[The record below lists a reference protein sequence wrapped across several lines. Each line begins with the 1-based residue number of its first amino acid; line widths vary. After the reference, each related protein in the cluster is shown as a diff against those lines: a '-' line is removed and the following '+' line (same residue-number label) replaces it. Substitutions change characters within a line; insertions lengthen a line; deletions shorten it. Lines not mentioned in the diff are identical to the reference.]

1 VSLGLIPYQP
11 IAFGLEDN
19 CTLPCSSW
27 IQKIERGDRTS
38 FQFTYGACGTTNSI
52 LNNGDFTDAGT
63 GWTAVG
69 LWTYVFGWARS
80 PIGGGG
86 NIQQAFSYS
95 GYVELSFGL
104 EVTNGTMVLTSNL
117 GLIGFYSQNGII
129 TTVFDATGMTNINF
143 FFASANGGAIQN
155 VELKPIS
162 TDGGIGIADINNPDS
177 PVIPLIPLSDAN
189 YITITDGFLT
199 CSIDD
204 WSDLD
209 VPDGCYVF
217 KIASPCQC
225 SQFGFI
231 GDEFNVPN
239 QFVVSVGG
247 SSNVDISGGAMS
259 VTNSG
264 VSAVTVLRVGVL
276 CVGTEYELT
285 YTLTGMAVGDNF
297 RLAAG
302 TANGILR
309 TADGTYTE
317 TITVTATND
326 NAQDLRFIF
335 GFVGGLHAVD
345 VTDFSISATVPIITF
360 TSVPFQL
367 RDSHDCP
374 NCTVLVEACGNGD
387 QLGFG
392 FTGSGFKPM
401 IRLDGTYRG
410 SGYDSVKTSYEFA
423 TGKRVNPWGR
433 TRKVK
438 SLIFGAPEYV
448 HDFMQILTLID
459 NVYIDGVNKHCED
472 DEYPTISFEADT
484 DMGSVTM
491 TFSDKTELTEKRPC
505 SAVSSGGCSVDG
517 TVLALTGT
525 GGLIFG
531 GSVLTVEGIN
541 GVAFSYNNG

>member
-1 VSLGLIPYQP
+1 MSLGLIPYQP

-104 EVTNGTMVLTSNL
+104 DVTNGTMVLTSNL
-117 GLIGFYSQNGII
+117 GLINFYSQGGIV

-143 FFASANGGAIQN
+143 FFSSANGGAIQN

-162 TDGGIGIADINNPDS
+162 NSGVLAVTDLDDNLVTAITNP
-177 PVIPLIPLSDAN
+177 N
-189 YITITDGFLT
+189 FFTFTDGFLT
-199 CSIDD
+199 TSIESWD
-204 WSDLD
+204 SLAI
-209 VPDGCYVF
+209 PDGCYKFAV
-217 KIASPCQC
+217 ASACQC

-231 GDEFNVPN
+231 GDDFNVPN

-264 VSAVTVLRVGVL
+264 VSSVTVLKVGVL
-276 CVGTEYELT
+276 CVGIEYT
-285 YTLTGMAVGDNF
+285 VSYTLSGMAVGDNF

-309 TADGTYTE
+309 TADGVYTE
-317 TITVTATND
+317 TITVTASND

-345 VTDFSISATVPIITF
+345 LTDFSIEATTPIVTYRS
-360 TSVPFQL
+360 TPFQL
-367 RDSHDCP
+367 KDSHDCP

-392 FTGSGFKPM
+392 FNGSGFKPM
-401 IRLDGTYRG
+401 IRLEGTYRG

-505 SAVSSGGCSVDG
+505 SAVSTGGCSVDG

>member
-11 IAFGLEDN
+11 IAFGLEEN

-80 PIGGGG
+80 PIGGAG

-104 EVTNGTMVLTSNL
+104 DVTNGTMVLTSNL
-117 GLIGFYSQNGII
+117 GLINFYSQGGII
-129 TTVFDATGMTNINF
+129 TTVFNATGMTNINF
-143 FFASANGGAIQN
+143 FFSSANGGAIQN

-162 TDGGIGIADINNPDS
+162 NRGVLAVTDLDDNVVTAITNP
-177 PVIPLIPLSDAN
+177 N
-189 YITITDGFLT
+189 YFTFTDGFIT
-199 CSIDD
+199 TSIESWD
-204 WSDLD
+204 SLAI
-209 VPDGCYVF
+209 PDGCYKFAV
-217 KIASPCQC
+217 ASACQC

-231 GDEFNVPN
+231 GDEFDTPN

-264 VSAVTVLRVGVL
+264 VSAVTVLKVGVL
-276 CVGTEYELT
+276 CVGIEYTVE
-285 YTLTGMAVGDNF
+285 YTLTGMSVGDNF

-317 TITVTATND
+317 TITVTASND

-345 VTDFSISATVPIITF
+345 VTDFSIEATTPIVTYRS
-360 TSVPFQL
+360 TPFSL
-367 RDSHDCP
+367 KDSHDCP

-392 FTGSGFKPM
+392 FNGSGFKPV
-401 IRLDGTYRG
+401 IRLEGTYRG
-410 SGYDSVKTSYEFA
+410 SGYPSVSSEYEFA
-423 TGKRVNPWGR
+423 SGKSSTTYARL
-433 TRKVK
+433 KKAK
-438 SLIFGAPEYV
+438 SLLFGAPEYV
-448 HDFMQILTLID
+448 HDFMQLLRFID
-459 NVYIDGVNKHCED
+459 NVYINGVNKKCTD
-472 DEYPTISFEADT
+472 QEYPSSSKEEHVDFEI
-484 DMGSVTM
+484 VTM
-491 TFSDKTELTEKRPC
+491 TFVDKVELTEKRAC
-505 SAVSSGGCSVDG
+505 ATVADTGCSPDG

>member
-1 VSLGLIPYQP
+1 MSLGLIPYQP

-86 NIQQAFSYS
+86 NIQQAFSYT
-95 GYVELSFGL
+95 GFVELSFGL

-155 VELKPIS
+155 VQLKPVASDIRVGVLDL
-162 TDGGIGIADINNPDS
+162 DGNILVQLAS
-177 PVIPLIPLSDAN
+177 SAL
-189 YITITDGFLT
+189 TITDGYAT
-199 CSIDD
+199 VNVND
-204 WSDLD
+204 WDSLAL
-209 VPDGCYVF
+209 PDGCYKFGV
-217 KIASPCQC
+217 KSPCDC
-225 SQFGFI
+225 SDIGFI
-231 GDEFNVPN
+231 GEDFDTPN

-302 TANGILR
+302 TANGTLR

-345 VTDFSISATVPIITF
+345 VTDFSIESTSRDLTF

-374 NCTVLVEACGNGD
+374 NCTILVEACGNGD

-401 IRLDGTYRG
+401 IRLEGTYRG

-472 DEYPTISFEADT
+472 DEYPSIAFETDT

>member
-1 VSLGLIPYQP
+1 VSLGIIPYQP
-11 IAFGLEDN
+11 IAFGLEEN

-104 EVTNGTMVLTSNL
+104 DVTNGTMVLTSNL
-117 GLIGFYSQNGII
+117 GLINFYSQGGII

-143 FFASANGGAIQN
+143 FFSSANGGAIQN
-155 VELKPIS
+155 VELRP
-162 TDGGIGIADINNPDS
+162 INNRG
-177 PVIPLIPLSDAN
+177 VIAVTDLDDNIIAPINNSN
-189 YITITDGFLT
+189 WYTFTDGFVT
-199 CSIDD
+199 VAIED
-204 WSDLD
+204 WGSLA
-209 VPDGCYVF
+209 VPDGCYR
-217 KIASPCQC
+217 IAVADPCQC

-231 GDEFNVPN
+231 GDEFDTPN

-264 VSAVTVLRVGVL
+264 VSAVTVLKVGVL
-276 CVGTEYELT
+276 CVGIEYTVE
-285 YTLTGMAVGDNF
+285 YTLSGMAVGDNF

-302 TANGILR
+302 TANGLLR

-317 TITVTATND
+317 TITVTASND

-345 VTDFSISATVPIITF
+345 VTDFKIRSTQPIATF
-360 TSVPFQL
+360 TSEPFSL
-367 RDSHDCP
+367 KDSHECP
-374 NCTVLVEACGNGD
+374 NCTVLVEACGNSD

-392 FTGSGFKPM
+392 FNGSGFKPV
-401 IRLDGTYRG
+401 IRLEGTYRG
-410 SGYDSVKTSYEFA
+410 SGYPSVSSEYEFA
-423 TGKRVNPWGR
+423 SGKSSTTYARL
-433 TRKVK
+433 KKAK
-438 SLIFGAPEYV
+438 SLLFGAPEYV
-448 HDFMQILTLID
+448 HDFMQLLRFID
-459 NVYIDGVNKHCED
+459 NVYINGVNKKCTD
-472 DEYPTISFEADT
+472 QEYPSSSKEDHVDFEI
-484 DMGSVTM
+484 VTM
-491 TFSDKTELTEKRPC
+491 TFVDKVELTGKRAC
-505 SAVSSGGCSVDG
+505 ATVADTGCSPDG

>member
-1 VSLGLIPYQP
+1 MSLGIIPYQP
-11 IAFGLEDN
+11 IAFGLEEN

-80 PIGGGG
+80 PIGGAG

-95 GYVELSFGL
+95 GYVQLSFGL
-104 EVTNGTMVLTSNL
+104 DVTNGTMVLTSNL
-117 GLIGFYSQNGII
+117 GLINFYSQGGII
-129 TTVFDATGMTNINF
+129 TTVFNATGMTNINF
-143 FFASANGGAIQN
+143 FFSSANGGAIQN
-155 VELKPIS
+155 VELKPIENRNVLAVL
-162 TDGGIGIADINNPDS
+162 DLADNPAA
-177 PVIPLIPLSDAN
+177 VITNPNFFTL
-189 YITITDGFLT
+189 TDGFLT
-199 CSIDD
+199 CSIED
-204 WSDLD
+204 WDSLAI
-209 VPDGCYVF
+209 PDGCYRFAV
-217 KIASPCQC
+217 ADDCEC

-231 GDEFNVPN
+231 GDDFDVPN

-264 VSAVTVLRVGVL
+264 VSAVTVLKVGVL
-276 CVGTEYELT
+276 CVGIAYDFT
-285 YTLTGMAVGDNF
+285 YTLSGMVVGDNF
-297 RLAAG
+297 RLASG

-317 TITVTATND
+317 TITVTASND

-345 VTDFSISATVPIITF
+345 LFGFNIGASAPVLTYKSEPFS
-360 TSVPFQL
+360 L
-367 RDSHDCP
+367 KDSHDCP
-374 NCTVLVEACGNGD
+374 NCTVLVEACGNSD

-392 FTGSGFKPM
+392 FNGSGFKPV
-401 IRLDGTYRG
+401 IRLEGTYRG
-410 SGYDSVKTSYEFA
+410 SSYDSVKTSYEFA
-423 TGKRVNPWGR
+423 TGKRVNPYGR
-433 TRKVK
+433 LRKIK

-448 HDFMQILTLID
+448 HDFMQTLTLID
-459 NVYIDGVNKHCED
+459 NVYIDGVIKHCED
-472 DEYPTISFEADT
+472 DEYPSIAFETDA
-484 DMGSVTM
+484 DMGIVTM
-491 TFSDKTELTEKRPC
+491 TFSDKTELTEKRSC
-505 SAVSSGGCSVDG
+505 VTVADTGCSPDG

-541 GVAFSYNNG
+541 GTAFSYNNG

>member
-1 VSLGLIPYQP
+1 MSLGLIPYQP
-11 IAFGLEDN
+11 IAFGLEEN

-80 PIGGGG
+80 PIGGAG

-104 EVTNGTMVLTSNL
+104 DVTNGTMVLTSNL
-117 GLIGFYSQNGII
+117 GLINFYSQSGII

-143 FFASANGGAIQN
+143 FFSSANGGAIQN
-155 VELKPIS
+155 VQLKPVASDIRVGVLDL
-162 TDGGIGIADINNPDS
+162 DGNILVQLAS
-177 PVIPLIPLSDAN
+177 SA
-189 YITITDGFLT
+189 ITITDGYAT
-199 CSIDD
+199 VSVND
-204 WSDLD
+204 WDTLAL
-209 VPDGCYVF
+209 PDGCYKFGV
-217 KIASPCQC
+217 KSPCDC
-225 SQFGFI
+225 SDIGFI
-231 GDEFNVPN
+231 GQDFDTPN

-276 CVGTEYELT
+276 CVGTEYEIN
-285 YTLTGMAVGDNF
+285 YTLNGMAVGDNF
-297 RLAAG
+297 RIAGG

-309 TADGTYTE
+309 TADGVYTE
-317 TITVTATND
+317 TITITASND
-326 NAQDLRFIF
+326 NPQDLRFIF

-345 VTDFSISATVPIITF
+345 VTDFSIES
-360 TSVPFQL
+360 TSRDPTYTSTPFSL
-367 RDSHDCP
+367 KDSHDCP
-374 NCTVLVEACGNGD
+374 NCTVLVEACGNSD

-392 FTGSGFKPM
+392 FNGSGFKPV
-401 IRLDGTYRG
+401 IRLDATYRG
-410 SGYDSVKTSYEFA
+410 SSYDSVKTSYEFA
-423 TGKRVNPWGR
+423 TGKRVNPYGR
-433 TRKVK
+433 LRKIK
-438 SLIFGAPEYV
+438 SLIFGAPEYI
-448 HDFMQILTLID
+448 HDFMQTLTLID
-459 NVYIDGVNKHCED
+459 NVYIDGVIKHCED
-472 DEYPTISFEADT
+472 DEYPSIAFETDA
-484 DMGSVTM
+484 DMGIVTM
-491 TFSDKTELTEKRPC
+491 TFSDKTELTEKRAC
-505 SAVSSGGCSVDG
+505 ATVADTGCSPDG

-541 GVAFSYNNG
+541 GTAFSYNNG

>member
-1 VSLGLIPYQP
+1 MSLGLIPYQP
-11 IAFGLEDN
+11 IAFGLEEN

-80 PIGGGG
+80 PIGGAG

-104 EVTNGTMVLTSNL
+104 DVTNGTMVLTSNL
-117 GLIGFYSQNGII
+117 GLINFYSQGGII

-143 FFASANGGAIQN
+143 FFSSANGGAIQN
-155 VELKPIS
+155 VQLKPVASDIRVGVLDL
-162 TDGGIGIADINNPDS
+162 DGNILVQLAS
-177 PVIPLIPLSDAN
+177 SA
-189 YITITDGFLT
+189 ITITDGYAT
-199 CSIDD
+199 VSVND
-204 WSDLD
+204 WDTLAL
-209 VPDGCYVF
+209 PDGCYKFGV
-217 KIASPCQC
+217 KSPCDC
-225 SQFGFI
+225 SDIGFI
-231 GDEFNVPN
+231 GQDFDTPN

-276 CVGTEYELT
+276 CVGTEYEIN
-285 YTLTGMAVGDNF
+285 YTLNGMAVGDNF
-297 RLAAG
+297 RIAGG

-309 TADGTYTE
+309 TADGVYTE
-317 TITVTATND
+317 TITITASND
-326 NAQDLRFIF
+326 NPQDLRFIF

-345 VTDFSISATVPIITF
+345 VTDFSIES
-360 TSVPFQL
+360 TSRDLTYTSTPFSL
-367 RDSHDCP
+367 KDSHDCP
-374 NCTVLVEACGNGD
+374 NCTVLVEACGNSD

-392 FTGSGFKPM
+392 FNGSGFKPV
-401 IRLDGTYRG
+401 IRLDATYRG
-410 SGYDSVKTSYEFA
+410 SSYDSVKTSYEFA
-423 TGKRVNPWGR
+423 TGKRVNPYGR
-433 TRKVK
+433 LRKIK
-438 SLIFGAPEYV
+438 SLIFGAPEYI
-448 HDFMQILTLID
+448 HDFMQTLTLID
-459 NVYIDGVNKHCED
+459 NVYIDGVIKHCED
-472 DEYPTISFEADT
+472 DEYPSIAFETDS
-484 DMGSVTM
+484 DMGIVTM
-491 TFSDKTELTEKRPC
+491 TFSDKTELTEKRAC
-505 SAVSSGGCSVDG
+505 ATVADTGCSPDG

>member
-1 VSLGLIPYQP
+1 MSLGLIPYQP
-11 IAFGLEDN
+11 IAFGLEEN

-80 PIGGGG
+80 PIGGAG

-104 EVTNGTMVLTSNL
+104 DVTNGTMVLTSNL
-117 GLIGFYSQNGII
+117 GLINFYSQSGII

-143 FFASANGGAIQN
+143 FFSSANGGAIQN
-155 VELKPIS
+155 VQLKPVASDIRVGVLDL
-162 TDGGIGIADINNPDS
+162 DGNILVQLAS
-177 PVIPLIPLSDAN
+177 SA
-189 YITITDGFLT
+189 ITITDGYAT
-199 CSIDD
+199 VSVND
-204 WSDLD
+204 WDTLAL
-209 VPDGCYVF
+209 PDGCYKFGV
-217 KIASPCQC
+217 KSPCDC
-225 SQFGFI
+225 SDIGFI
-231 GDEFNVPN
+231 GQDFDTPN

-276 CVGTEYELT
+276 CVGTEYEIN
-285 YTLTGMAVGDNF
+285 YTLNGMAVGDNF
-297 RLAAG
+297 RIAGG

-309 TADGTYTE
+309 TADGVYTE
-317 TITVTATND
+317 TITITASND
-326 NAQDLRFIF
+326 NPQDLRFIF

-345 VTDFSISATVPIITF
+345 VTDFSIES
-360 TSVPFQL
+360 TSRDPTYTSTPFSL
-367 RDSHDCP
+367 KDSHDCP
-374 NCTVLVEACGNGD
+374 NCTVLVEACGNSD

-392 FTGSGFKPM
+392 FNGSGFKPV
-401 IRLDGTYRG
+401 IRLDATYRG
-410 SGYDSVKTSYEFA
+410 SSYDSVKTSYEFA
-423 TGKRVNPWGR
+423 TGKRVNPYGR
-433 TRKVK
+433 LRKIK
-438 SLIFGAPEYV
+438 SLIFGAPEYI
-448 HDFMQILTLID
+448 HDFMQTLTLID
-459 NVYIDGVNKHCED
+459 NVYIDGVIKHCED
-472 DEYPTISFEADT
+472 DEYPSIAFETDA
-484 DMGSVTM
+484 DMGIVTM
-491 TFSDKTELTEKRPC
+491 TFSDKTELTEKRAC
-505 SAVSSGGCSVDG
+505 ATVADTGCSPDG

>member
-1 VSLGLIPYQP
+1 MSLGLIPYQP
-11 IAFGLEDN
+11 IAFGLEEN

-80 PIGGGG
+80 PIGGAG

-104 EVTNGTMVLTSNL
+104 DVTNGTMVLTSNL
-117 GLIGFYSQNGII
+117 GLINFYSQGGII

-143 FFASANGGAIQN
+143 FFSSANGGAIQN
-155 VELKPIS
+155 VQLKPVASDIRVGVLDL
-162 TDGGIGIADINNPDS
+162 DGNILVQLAS
-177 PVIPLIPLSDAN
+177 SA
-189 YITITDGFLT
+189 ITITDGYAT
-199 CSIDD
+199 VSVND
-204 WSDLD
+204 WDTLAL
-209 VPDGCYVF
+209 PDGCYKFGV
-217 KIASPCQC
+217 KSPCDC
-225 SQFGFI
+225 SDIGFI
-231 GDEFNVPN
+231 GQDFDTPN

-276 CVGTEYELT
+276 CVGTEYEIN
-285 YTLTGMAVGDNF
+285 YTLNGMAVGDNF
-297 RLAAG
+297 RIAGG

-309 TADGTYTE
+309 TADGVYTE
-317 TITVTATND
+317 TITITASND
-326 NAQDLRFIF
+326 NPQDLRFIF

-345 VTDFSISATVPIITF
+345 VTDFSIES
-360 TSVPFQL
+360 TSRDLTYTSTPFSL
-367 RDSHDCP
+367 KDSHDCP
-374 NCTVLVEACGNGD
+374 NCTVLVEACGNSD

-392 FTGSGFKPM
+392 FNGSGFKPV
-401 IRLDGTYRG
+401 IRLDATYRG
-410 SGYDSVKTSYEFA
+410 SSYDSVKTSYEFA
-423 TGKRVNPWGR
+423 TGKRVNPYGR
-433 TRKVK
+433 LRKIK

-448 HDFMQILTLID
+448 HDFMQTLTLID
-459 NVYIDGVNKHCED
+459 NVYIDGVIKHCED
-472 DEYPTISFEADT
+472 DEYPSIAFETDA
-484 DMGSVTM
+484 DMGIVTM
-491 TFSDKTELTEKRPC
+491 TFSDKTELTEKRAC
-505 SAVSSGGCSVDG
+505 ATVADTGCSPDG

>member
-86 NIQQAFSYS
+86 NIQQAFSYT
-95 GYVELSFGL
+95 GFVELSFGL

-155 VELKPIS
+155 VQLKPVASDIRVGVLDL
-162 TDGGIGIADINNPDS
+162 DGNILVQLAS
-177 PVIPLIPLSDAN
+177 SAL
-189 YITITDGFLT
+189 TITDGYAT
-199 CSIDD
+199 VNVND
-204 WSDLD
+204 WDSLAL
-209 VPDGCYVF
+209 PDGCYKFGV
-217 KIASPCQC
+217 KSPCDC
-225 SQFGFI
+225 SDIGFI
-231 GDEFNVPN
+231 GEDFDTPN

-302 TANGILR
+302 TANGTLR

-345 VTDFSISATVPIITF
+345 VTDFSIESTSRDLTF

-374 NCTVLVEACGNGD
+374 NCTILVEACGNGD

-401 IRLDGTYRG
+401 IRLEGTYRG

-472 DEYPTISFEADT
+472 DEYPSIAFETDT

>member
-117 GLIGFYSQNGII
+117 GLINFYSQGGIV

-143 FFASANGGAIQN
+143 FFSSANGGAIQN
-155 VELKPIS
+155 VELKPLTNRNVLAILDLDGNLVDVIS
-162 TDGGIGIADINNPDS
+162 NP
-177 PVIPLIPLSDAN
+177 N
-189 YITITDGFLT
+189 YFTLNDGFFT
-199 CSIDD
+199 VSIED
-204 WSDLD
+204 WDSLAI
-209 VPDGCYVF
+209 PDGCYKFV
-217 KIASPCQC
+217 IGGDCQC
-225 SQFGFI
+225 SQFGFV
-231 GDEFNVPN
+231 GDDFNVPN

-264 VSAVTVLRVGVL
+264 VSAVTVLKVGVL
-276 CVGTEYELT
+276 CVGTEYTVE
-285 YTLTGMAVGDNF
+285 YTLSGMAVGDNF
-297 RLAAG
+297 RLASG

-309 TADGTYTE
+309 TADGVYTE

-335 GFVGGLHAVD
+335 GFAGGLHAVD
-345 VTDFSISATVPIITF
+345 VTDFDIDATTKIPTY

-392 FTGSGFKPM
+392 FNGSGFKPM
-401 IRLDGTYRG
+401 IRLEGTYRG

-505 SAVSSGGCSVDG
+505 SAVSTGGCSVDG

>member
-1 VSLGLIPYQP
+1 MSLGIIPYQP
-11 IAFGLEDN
+11 IAFELEEN

-80 PIGGGG
+80 PIGGAG

-104 EVTNGTMVLTSNL
+104 DVTNGTMVLTSNL
-117 GLIGFYSQNGII
+117 GLINFYSQGGII

-143 FFASANGGAIQN
+143 FFSSANGGAIQN
-155 VELKPIS
+155 VQLKPIS
-162 TDGGIGIADINNPDS
+162 DDIRVGVLDLDGNALVLLPS
-177 PVIPLIPLSDAN
+177 LYL
-189 YITITDGFLT
+189 TITDGYAT
-199 CSIDD
+199 ININD
-204 WSDLD
+204 WDSLAL
-209 VPDGCYVF
+209 PDGCYKFGV
-217 KIASPCQC
+217 KSPCDC
-225 SQFGFI
+225 SDLGFI
-231 GDEFNVPN
+231 GQDFDTPN

-276 CVGTEYELT
+276 CVGSEYEVN
-285 YTLTGMAVGDNF
+285 YTLNGMAVGDNF
-297 RLAAG
+297 RIAGG

-309 TADGTYTE
+309 TADGVYTE
-317 TITVTATND
+317 TITITASND
-326 NAQDLRFIF
+326 NPQDLRFIF

-345 VTDFSISATVPIITF
+345 VTDFTIESTSQIPTF
-360 TSVPFQL
+360 TSTTFQL
-367 RDSHDCP
+367 KDSHDCP
-374 NCTVLVEACGNGD
+374 NCTVLVEACGNSD

-392 FTGSGFKPM
+392 FNGSGFKPV
-401 IRLDGTYRG
+401 IRLEGTYRG
-410 SGYDSVKTSYEFA
+410 SGYPSVSSEYEFA
-423 TGKRVNPWGR
+423 SGKSSTTYARL
-433 TRKVK
+433 KKAK

-448 HDFMQILTLID
+448 HDFMQTLRFID
-459 NVYIDGVNKHCED
+459 NVYINGVNKKCTD
-472 DEYPTISFEADT
+472 QEYPSSSKEEHVDFEI
-484 DMGSVTM
+484 VTM
-491 TFSDKTELTEKRPC
+491 TFVDKVELTEKRAC
-505 SAVSSGGCSVDG
+505 ATVADTGCSPDG

-541 GVAFSYNNG
+541 GTAFSYNNG